1 MSEPDEEE
9 DEENDDFQEQPGL
22 FALHPKPDKAG
33 VIQEVTQSGFGLI
46 TMIVTNS
53 TPVSEKTLRKP
64 RTYRVHV
71 HR

>member
-9 DEENDDFQEQPGL
+9 DEENDDFREQPGL

-46 TMIVTNS
+46 TTNCHEQY
-53 TPVSEKTLRKP
+53 TGFRKDI
-64 RTYRVHV
+64 
-71 HR
+71 